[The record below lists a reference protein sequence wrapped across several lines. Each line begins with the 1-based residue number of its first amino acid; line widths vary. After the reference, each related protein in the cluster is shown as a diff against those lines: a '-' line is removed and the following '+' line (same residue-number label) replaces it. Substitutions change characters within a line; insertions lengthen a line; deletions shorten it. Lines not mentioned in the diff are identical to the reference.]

1 MTASPEAATRIGTR
15 RFSQLVLRRR
25 ESTIAIVAL
34 ALGAYFTAANDVFL
48 SADNLRV
55 VSQYMIAPAIL
66 GAGQVMLLISGEID
80 LSLGNLYFMT
90 PFLVYF
96 AWQAG
101 VPVPLAVLAGVL
113 GAGVVGF
120 VNGSIT
126 TRTGVPSFVVTLGM
140 GFVLNGLTLTI
151 SDGFPKRPPS
161 TGLAVDLLGKLH
173 FSGLVWAILLTGIM
187 HVVLTQTRWGVY
199 TIATGGNLLGA
210 AEAGVPSRRI
220 KIGNFIFAAML
231 AGFAGTIEGI
241 RIGSFDPGAGVAADK
256 VFEAVAASV
265 IGGTALT
272 GGVGTVVGAF
282 LGALVLGILRDGF
295 NIEGVSAFTFS
306 MVLGAAIIAAMVLN
320 AMVGRARIR
329 SQRSG

>member
-1 MTASPEAATRIGTR
+1 MTSPPVSRRPLGTGR
-15 RFSQLVLRRR
+15 VAQLLLRRR
-25 ESTIAIVAL
+25 ESTIAVVAL
-34 ALGAYFTAANDVFL
+34 ALGAYFTVANDFFL
-48 SADNLRV
+48 TVDNLRII
-55 VSQYMIAPAIL
+55 SQYMVAPAIL

-96 AWQAG
+96 AWEAG
-101 VPVPLAVLAGVL
+101 LPVPIAVLLGVL
-113 GAGVVGF
+113 GAGVVGY

-161 TGLAVDLLGKLH
+161 TGLAADLFGKLH
-173 FSGLVWAILLTGIM
+173 FSGLMWAILLAGIM
-187 HVVLTQTRWGVY
+187 HIVLTRTRWGVY
-199 TIATGGNLLGA
+199 TIATGGNLIGA
-210 AEAGVPSRRI
+210 SEAGVPSRRI
-220 KIGNFIFAAML
+220 KVGNFIVAAML

-241 RIGSFDPGAGVAADK
+241 RVGSFDPGAGVAADK

-272 GGVGTVVGAF
+272 GGAGTVMGAF

-295 NIEGVSAFTFS
+295 NLEGVSAFTFS
-306 MVLGAAIIAAMVLN
+306 MVLGGAIIAAMVLN
-320 AMVGRARIR
+320 AVVGRARIR
-329 SQRSG
+329 SQSGP